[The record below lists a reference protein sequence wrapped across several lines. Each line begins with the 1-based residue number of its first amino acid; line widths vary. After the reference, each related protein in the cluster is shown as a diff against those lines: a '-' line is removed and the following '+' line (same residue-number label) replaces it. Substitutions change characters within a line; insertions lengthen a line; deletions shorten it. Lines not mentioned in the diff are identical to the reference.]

1 MKGATSI
8 HIPTPLRAYSGQQ
21 AVVQVEGSTVGEALH
36 ALVTRH
42 ADLRRHLF
50 DDAGQL
56 RRFVNVYRNDE
67 DVRHLEREATPLGE
81 GDTLTIVPS
90 IAGGADP
97 TAPPKPQRPAPPAW
111 ATGADGLPP
120 LSQPELLRYSRH
132 LILPEVGLEG
142 QRKLKA
148 GSVLI
153 IGAGGLGSPLA
164 LYLAAAGIGRIGLV
178 DFDVV
183 DESNLQRQILHG
195 TSDVGSPKLESARR
209 RLADLNPGVTI
220 EPHETRLDRT
230 NALDLL
236 RRYDVIADGTDNFAT
251 RYLVNDA
258 CVLLGKPN
266 VYGSIFRFEGQASV
280 FDARVGPCYRCLYPD
295 PPPPGLVPSCA
306 EGGVLGVLPGVIGV
320 IQGIETIKLIL
331 GLGESLVGRLMLFDA
346 LAMRFRELK
355 LRKDPAC
362 PICGTNPSI
371 TELIDYEQFCGLTPV
386 EQASVEAEG
395 WEIDA
400 KELAAKRKR
409 GDDFV
414 LVDVREPHEFEIARL
429 PDATLIPLNALPAR
443 VHELDSSRE
452 IVLHCHHGQRSMRA
466 LEFLRQSGFRKL
478 KNLRGGIDA
487 WSRDVDP
494 SVPRY

>member
-1 MKGATSI
+1 MKRATSI
-8 HIPTPLRAYSGQQ
+8 HIPTPLRPYAGRQS
-21 AVVQVEGSTVGEALH
+21 VIQVEASTVGEALQ
-36 ALVTRH
+36 ALVERH
-42 ADLRRHLF
+42 AELRRHLY

-67 DVRHLEREATPLGE
+67 DVRHLEREATPLHD
-81 GDTLTIVPS
+81 GDSLTIVPS
-90 IAGGADP
+90 IAGGSD
-97 TAPPKPQRPAPPAW
+97 PAPPAAGRPAAPDW
-111 ATGADGLPP
+111 STGADGLPS
-120 LSQPELLRYSRH
+120 LSQQELLRYSRH
-132 LILPEVGLEG
+132 LILPEVGLAG
-142 QRKLKA
+142 QRRLKA
-148 GSVLI
+148 ASVLI
-153 IGAGGLGSPLA
+153 VGAGGLGSPLA
-164 LYLAAAGIGRIGLV
+164 LYLAAAGIGRMGLV

-195 TSDVGSPKLESARR
+195 TADVGAPKLESARR
-209 RLADLNPGVTI
+209 RLADLNPGVAI
-220 EPHETRLDRT
+220 ELHEARLDRD
-230 NALDLL
+230 NALPILG
-236 RRYDVIADGTDNFAT
+236 RYDVIADGTDNFAT

-280 FDARVGPCYRCLYPD
+280 FDARTGPCYRCLYPD

-320 IQGIETIKLIL
+320 IQGIETIKLVL
-331 GLGESLVGRLMLFDA
+331 GLGETLVGRLVLFDA

-362 PICGTNPSI
+362 PICGTSPSI
-371 TELIDYEQFCGLTPV
+371 TELIDYEEFCGLTAV
-386 EQASVEAEG
+386 EQAGVEAEA

-400 KELAAKRKR
+400 TALAAKRAR

-429 PDATLIPLNALPAR
+429 PDAKLVPLGSLPER
-443 VHELDSSRE
+443 IHELDSSRE

-466 LEFLRQSGFRKL
+466 LEFLRQSGFRRL

-494 SVPRY
+494 AIPRY